1 MAMRVIWAAVLL
13 TYGVSTGDAMVNQ
26 PGPSTQ
32 SLLPLDKAPNSVDDM
47 YDGCNDK
54 MEKVATQYLQNE
66 RNGDSLFK
74 KVWDDA
80 ENKFDKKWKKGLS
93 LGKEQVIAIYVYTF
107 ISGDMYRPF
116 NEAVRTQG
124 PQYTTTFK
132 YHALHFYLTDVIQ
145 KLNALR
151 LSKLVKGEDK
161 CLTVYRRVDE
171 YFSQDVVNKAVR
183 FGSFTSSRYGDY
195 PKEKFGDKSCFK
207 IVTCMGA
214 DVSKHSRFEIEAEVL
229 IPPYEVFKVTK
240 IKRRSEQPGLQCE
253 VVYTLKSTG
262 PPVSNY
268 NCALFPK

>member
-1 MAMRVIWAAVLL
+1 MQWSINLGRALSLYFHWTRLRTLL
-13 TYGVSTGDAMVNQ
+13 TTCTMAAMTKWRRWRHNTCRTRGTETAFSKRSGTTQRTSST
-26 PGPSTQ
+26 
-32 SLLPLDKAPNSVDDM
+32 K
-47 YDGCNDK
+47 
-54 MEKVATQYLQNE
+54 
-66 RNGDSLFK
+66 NG
-74 KVWDDA
+74 
-80 ENKFDKKWKKGLS
+80 KKGLS
-93 LGKEQVIAIYVYTF
+93 LGKERVIAIYVYTF

-195 PKEKFGDKSCFK
+195 PKERFGDKSCFK

-214 DVSKHSRFEIEAEVL
+214 DVSKHSGFEIEAEVL